1 MNHKVQ
7 KYKSNKISDKKW
19 SLNKIPHKSSYDIA
33 ITIPCYAEY
42 DYLFKT
48 LESINNQDTDMLK
61 KTLVSIVINNSNN
74 EQQSV
79 IDNNNKTYEKLLES
93 KFQFEYVVKN

>member
-1 MNHKVQ
+1 M
-7 KYKSNKISDKKW
+7 
-19 SLNKIPHKSSYDIA
+19 
-33 ITIPCYAEY
+33 ITDHIV
-42 DYLFKT
+42 K
-48 LESINNQDTDMLK
+48 MLK

-93 KFQFEYVVKN
+93 KFQFEYVVVDAFTSKKIILSFFKRIAKSSRQQN